1 MFLINMNLPPFGRY
15 CFFHKVSFLWNSS
28 SIGSY
33 ALPNLWGATKRR
45 PKYSVGRFPT
55 FQPNTKAK
63 PPTFVPSSIWL
74 NSPFTMF
81 IFKLDIA
88 SNHMKVN
95 LDAPNALDHC
105 HKEQGYCRQ
114 TKIWYFHPP
123 PLPLPLLLPT
133 SSSHFESWDVAPFS
147 SSPHNL
153 TKSLHLPIWKG
164 KRERVSLPLKP
175 IEFSKKPNKIP
186 FTRTE
191 NFIVEMH
198 HLIHLTHLWPNPIL
212 SKIDNKKSL
221 VYMVVCLFNLYFA
234 KRLLVARQNS

>member
-1 MFLINMNLPPFGRY
+1 MLQMLLII
-15 CFFHKVSFLWNSS
+15 V
-28 SIGSY
+28 
-33 ALPNLWGATKRR
+33 TKN
-45 PKYSVGRFPT
+45 KGIVDK
-55 FQPNTKAK
+55 Q
-63 PPTFVPSSIWL
+63 
-74 NSPFTMF
+74 
-81 IFKLDIA
+81 
-88 SNHMKVN
+88 
-95 LDAPNALDHC
+95 
-105 HKEQGYCRQ
+105 
-114 TKIWYFHPP
+114 KIWYFHPP
-123 PLPLPLLLPT
+123 LLPLPLPLPT

-186 FTRTE
+186 FTRRE

-212 SKIDNKKSL
+212 SKIDNKKYL

-234 KRLLVARQNS
+234 KRLLVAKQNS